1 MEQMDFALSE
11 QQRILQ
17 DSVAAALATGF
28 SLRQLHALI
37 DGARADGAR
46 ERFDKLGLWGLPID
60 PQYDGAGLE
69 LIDAALA
76 AERIGY
82 AAAAVPVVN
91 HWLAALAISD
101 SPDHDV
107 KSQWLPPLAA
117 GQTIATVALAE
128 GEGEGCWLPDD
139 WRLRG
144 QQGRLSGEKW
154 FVGDLAPHSLVVVG
168 LAGGELGLV
177 APDAPGIGIT
187 MLDGVDRTRP
197 IARLQFSDTPF
208 VPLGCPSTTATRV
221 VDAALT
227 LTAADAFGGARR
239 LLDMTTAY
247 LTEREQFGTKLVQFQ
262 AIKHQLANI
271 ALEVEPCRALY
282 WYAAHAFDHR
292 RDECSASAALAK
304 AHICDRFLQA
314 SRDCIELHGGIGFTW
329 DYDAH
334 IWLKRAM
341 FDAAAY
347 GSTRRHRERYAD
359 LVGW

>member
-1 MEQMDFALSE
+1 MDFALSE
-11 QQRILQ
+11 QQQILQ
-17 DSVAAALATGF
+17 ATVAGALAAGF
-28 SLRQLHALI
+28 PRERLHALI
-37 DGARADGAR
+37 DRRAADGAHT
-46 ERFDKLGLWGLPID
+46 EFDKLELWGLPID
-60 PQYDGAGLE
+60 PEHGGAGLE
-69 LIDAALA
+69 MIDAALVV
-76 AERIGY
+76 ECIGY

-91 HWLAALAISD
+91 HWLALAVSQASD
-101 SPDHDV
+101 QGI
-107 KSQWLPPLAA
+107 KSRWLPQLAS
-117 GQTIATVALAE
+117 GRITATVALAE
-128 GEGEGCWLPDD
+128 GDGRWLPDD
-139 WRLRG
+139 WTLRG
-144 QQGRLSGEKW
+144 AGGALVGEKW
-154 FVGDLAPHSLVVVG
+154 FVGDVAAGSLIVVG

-177 APDAPGIGIT
+177 APDAPGIEQT
-187 MLDGVDRTRP
+187 ELDGVDRTRP
-197 IARLQFSDTPF
+197 FVRLRFANTPF
-208 VPLGCPSTTATRV
+208 VPLAGSSTAGTRL
-221 VDAALT
+221 VDAALI

-247 LTEREQFGTKLVQFQ
+247 LGQREQFGARLVQFQ

-292 RDECSASAALAK
+292 RDESAASASLAK

-341 FDAAAY
+341 FDAAVY
-347 GSTRRHRERYAD
+347 GSAKRHRERYAD